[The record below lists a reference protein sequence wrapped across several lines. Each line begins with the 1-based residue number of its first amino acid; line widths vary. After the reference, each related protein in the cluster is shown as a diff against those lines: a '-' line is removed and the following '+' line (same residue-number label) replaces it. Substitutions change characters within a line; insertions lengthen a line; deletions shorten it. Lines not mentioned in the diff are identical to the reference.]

1 MHNHTFR
8 KIDAARL
15 CETALGLSAG
25 SIVSIDADNDGQVD
39 GTVVIMHTDDF
50 GDLAG
55 DPADA
60 DYVYFGDFV
69 IEGYDSSSVTVRFNV
84 DGIITLA
91 IDQGSGLLP
100 IGNIL
105 PCIIWDEV
113 KLFSGISAHFYGWKF
128 PKP

>member
-39 GTVVIMHTDDF
+39 GTVVIMHTADLT
-50 GDLAG
+50 DLAG

-69 IEGYDSSSVTVRFNV
+69 IEGYDSSSVAVRFHV

-91 IDQGSGLLP
+91 ISQGSGLLP

-105 PCIIWDEV
+105 PCIIWDEIV
-113 KLFSGISAHFYGWKF
+113 GFSGISAHFYGWKF